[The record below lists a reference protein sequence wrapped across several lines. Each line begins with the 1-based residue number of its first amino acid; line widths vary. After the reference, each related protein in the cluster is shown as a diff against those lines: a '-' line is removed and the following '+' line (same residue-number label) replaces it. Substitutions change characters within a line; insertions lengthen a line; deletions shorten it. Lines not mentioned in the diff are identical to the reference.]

1 MSAPIAVVTGGIRGI
16 GAAAAALL
24 VADGYEVLALDR
36 TDPKD
41 ALPKGVRAA
50 RADVCDRA
58 SMAAALDSIGKNGA
72 GKIDVFVHCAGSY
85 TIRPFFE
92 ITEADVRAMCD
103 VHILGAIIGG
113 QESAKR
119 MNDGGRIVNVVSRG
133 YLGMPNAAHYV
144 AAKAGLV
151 GLTRAMAID
160 LAPRKIRVN
169 AVAPGAVDTDMT
181 RVQPE
186 EVRARMAKAE
196 PLGRLIDPQTIAA
209 SIAFLAR
216 PDTYINGHILVVDG
230 GRAAGIMPG

>member
-36 TDPKD
+36 SDPKD

-50 RADVCDRA
+50 KADVCDRA
-58 SMAAALDSIGKNGA
+58 SMAAALDSV
-72 GKIDVFVHCAGSY
+72 GKIDVFVHCAGTY

-113 QESAKR
+113 QEAARR

-196 PLGRLIDPQTIAA
+196 PLGRLIDPQMIAA